1 MKFSQRTGLI
11 PVGKDI
17 QIESIDGDL
26 KNALWNVFDSFVVG
40 RLKLEKSITV
50 FMEIIL
56 WSEYFKNTIDT
67 LPKAVSQL
75 INYIRNYFF
84 FLSMA

>member
-40 RLKLEKSITV
+40 RLKLEKVSQF
-50 FMEIIL
+50 FMEIICGQSIL
-56 WSEYFKNTIDT
+56 KT
-67 LPKAVSQL
+67 LL
-75 INYIRNYFF
+75 TLYLRL
-84 FLSMA
+84 FLN